1 VDDVTGINE
10 PFFQKLKRSGSNNI
24 DEVRQLLEMKIAERA
39 ASNRSGNDISKLEYF
54 LAKREKAINN
64 NLIDDFI
71 EAHINFY
78 IVMAEASK
86 NEILSDL
93 YKLFAVKLKTDL
105 KAVNEDTTLFKSN
118 IDYLPKI
125 FDSILRQDPKQA
137 WFWSAKVTGNFAN

>member
-1 VDDVTGINE
+1 
-10 PFFQKLKRSGSNNI
+10 
-24 DEVRQLLEMKIAERA
+24 
-39 ASNRSGNDISKLEYF
+39 
-54 LAKREKAINN
+54 
-64 NLIDDFI
+64 
-71 EAHINFY
+71 
-78 IVMAEASK
+78 MAEASK